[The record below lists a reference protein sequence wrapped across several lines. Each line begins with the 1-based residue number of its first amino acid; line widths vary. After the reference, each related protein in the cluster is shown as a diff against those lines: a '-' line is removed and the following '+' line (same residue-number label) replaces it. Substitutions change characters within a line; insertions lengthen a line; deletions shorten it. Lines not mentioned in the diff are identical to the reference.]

1 MVRTLPQ
8 PLRAAAG
15 RRGVFALLEQFTS
28 DAEVVSVAEAAGR
41 DETPP
46 RDVDGPKVLRQLW
59 DLWDTIDPRYAILQL
74 SHAND
79 LPAMDDCGTTDAYA
93 IAYLIAPPADAADED
108 DEEED
113 DEAAAVEPVTP
124 NTRTAMQLLARAP
137 GPLIA
142 TASEATDGAMTPD
155 ELRAISKLQSRFRA
169 KHAAQLVSP
178 GGASGASPAS
188 RWRSVRRSVD
198 SASTLKRWRSRA
210 YSLAGVMRAIQRHKI
225 VEAARRLWNAAAE
238 RCAMGRSMNV
248 MKVRAATIPQL
259 ASFAHRPS
267 RALTSPNEPLPP
279 PCPPPACRR
288 PCLSP
293 LPCLSRCRSQC
304 VAVPRRQAALSGGPI
319 APAGQYGGSYSRI
332 IRKTLQPVWNQR
344 IELRLGGGQMN
355 DRGEYDNRQA
365 PYTRLR
371 LELWDSD
378 LMSRDDF
385 IGEVSVPLCP
395 MMDGRTHTYA
405 DVPLEDPQG
414 KCQAEHGVQGTI
426 TFSLAFES

>member
-1 MVRTLPQ
+1 
-8 PLRAAAG
+8 
-15 RRGVFALLEQFTS
+15 
-28 DAEVVSVAEAAGR
+28 
-41 DETPP
+41 
-46 RDVDGPKVLRQLW
+46 
-59 DLWDTIDPRYAILQL
+59 
-74 SHAND
+74 
-79 LPAMDDCGTTDAYA
+79 
-93 IAYLIAPPADAADED
+93 
-108 DEEED
+108 
-113 DEAAAVEPVTP
+113 
-124 NTRTAMQLLARAP
+124 
-137 GPLIA
+137 
-142 TASEATDGAMTPD
+142 
-155 ELRAISKLQSRFRA
+155 LRAISKLQSRFRA

-248 MKVRAATIPQL
+248 MK
-259 ASFAHRPS
+259 
-267 RALTSPNEPLPP
+267 
-279 PCPPPACRR
+279 
-288 PCLSP
+288 
-293 LPCLSRCRSQC
+293 
-304 VAVPRRQAALSGGPI
+304 AALSGGPI